1 MRFCLLLCLAVVF
14 SACSSRYYMKK
25 GTAIYETGR
34 YSKAAGKFERAF
46 DKTKSRD
53 EQAEIAIRIGDVYQQ
68 VNRLKDAIN
77 WYRKAQKSNKNQPD
91 VYLRLA
97 SANAENGDFEAAEVL
112 AHKHEELFGDGRGEM
127 ELRLI
132 EQIKKEQDN
141 PGRYF
146 IELKSAFNTRNSSDF
161 APVYLP
167 GDTCLVY
174 FASTR
179 NPNPNKKRQPT
190 DPITGD
196 GYSHIYIAEY
206 TQEIKTLDR
215 MGNVKIKHFKEPR
228 WLKPALI
235 KDSLYSLKHEG
246 AMCFSKD
253 GAMLYFTS
261 SREVKGRNAGT
272 RIYKAS
278 RGEKGWTSLTGSGI
292 LGDTVSVGH
301 PAVSVDG
308 NRIYF
313 VTDQIA
319 GGHGGKDIWYV
330 ERQGGKWTEPIN
342 AGDVI
347 NTEKDE
353 LFPYV
358 RDNGELFFAS
368 DGHGGL
374 GGLDLYK
381 VKEENGK
388 QTLVHLPYPLNSCAD
403 DFGIAYKPGLDEGLL
418 TSSRSNKGDNIYSF
432 QFIPQQLVV
441 RCLAQNNITELPVP
455 KVGINVLCD
464 DGTTNYIET
473 DSNGIAAMVVESQ
486 REYLFSTDNP
496 RFLKGTGTVSTY
508 RERGDRLYQLTIEL
522 QPIERPIVIPNI
534 YFDVAKWELRPDA
547 KENLNE
553 LIRILKDNPN
563 ITVELSAHTDM
574 VGRDEANMILS
585 ENRAKSVVEYLI
597 SQGIYW
603 DRLEAKGYGKTM
615 PRQINEREA
624 REYDFLKAGDV
635 LNERFIK
642 RLKGEDRLEAMQ
654 LNRRIE
660 FKVLRTNYKPTA
672 ASKQRPANHSS
683 GVTGEKESPAVQ
695 TVFKELKTV
704 KGKFYTLELGVFKSV
719 PNVVKSLKV
728 VFTEEVKGKG
738 VRYCT
743 GIYDAQEEATAAAG
757 VLKEKG
763 IDATVKEY
771 KH

>member
-1 MRFCLLLCLAVVF
+1 MRFCLLLCLVVVF
-14 SACSSRYYMKK
+14 SACSSRYYMRK

-34 YSKAAGKFERAF
+34 YSKAAGKFEKAF
-46 DKTKSRD
+46 DKTKSR
-53 EQAEIAIRIGDVYQQ
+53 EAQAEIALRIGDVYQQ
-68 VNRLKDAIN
+68 VNRQKDAIN
-77 WYRKAQKSNKNQPD
+77 WYRKAQKSNKNHSD

-97 SANAENGDFEAAEVL
+97 SANAEYGDFETAVTMAQ
-112 AHKHEELFGDGRGEM
+112 KHEELFGDGRGEM
-127 ELRLI
+127 KLQLV
-132 EQIKKEQDN
+132 EQIKKGQDE

-146 IELKSAFNTRNSSDF
+146 VELKSAFNTRNSSDF

-179 NPNPNKKRQPT
+179 NPITNKKKQPI

-206 TQEIKTLDR
+206 TQEVKTLDR
-215 MGNVKIKHFKEPR
+215 MGNVKVKHFKEPR

-246 AMCFSKD
+246 AMCFAKE
-253 GAMLYFTS
+253 GATLYFTS
-261 SREVKGRNAGT
+261 SREIKGRNAGT

-278 RGEKGWTSLTGSGI
+278 RGEKGWTNLTGSGI
-292 LGDTVSVGH
+292 LGDTVSIGH

-313 VTDQIA
+313 VTDQIP

-342 AGDVI
+342 VGDLV

-358 RDNGELFFAS
+358 RDNGELYFSS
-368 DGHGGL
+368 DGHAGF
-374 GGLDLYK
+374 GGLDIYK

-388 QTLVHLPYPLNSCAD
+388 QTLIHLPYPLNSYAD
-403 DFGIAYKPGLDEGLL
+403 DFGITYKPGLDEGLL
-418 TSSRSNKGDNIYSF
+418 TSSRSNKSDNIYSF

-441 RCLAQNNITELPVP
+441 KCLAQNNITELPVP
-455 KVGINVLCD
+455 GVGINVLCD

-473 DSNGIAAMVVESQ
+473 DSTGIAAMVVQSQ
-486 REYLFSTDNP
+486 REYIFSTDNP

-508 RERGDRLYQLTIEL
+508 KEKGNRLYQLTIEL

-534 YFDVAKWELRPDA
+534 YFDVAKWELRADA
-547 KENLNE
+547 KKNLNE
-553 LIRILKDNPN
+553 LISILKDNPN
-563 ITVELSAHTDM
+563 ITIELSAHTDM
-574 VGRDEANMILS
+574 VGRDEANMLLS

-597 SQGIYW
+597 SQGVYW

-615 PRQINEREA
+615 PRQINEKEA
-624 REYDFLKAGDV
+624 REYEFLKVGDV
-635 LNERFIK
+635 LNERFFK
-642 RLKGEDRLEAMQ
+642 KLKGEERQEAMQ

-672 ASKQRPANHSS
+672 ASKQKPANYTS
-683 GVTGEKESPAVQ
+683 ESALKQDAPAG
-695 TVFKELKTV
+695 TVFKELKTI
-704 KGKFYTLELGVFKSV
+704 KGHFYTLQLGVFKNV
-719 PNVVKSLKV
+719 PNVTKSFRV

-738 VRYCT
+738 IRYSA
-743 GIYDAQEEATAAAG
+743 GIYDTREEAMAAVNG
-757 VLKEKG
+757 LKKKG
-763 IDATVKEY
+763 IDTMIKEY